1 MLTPNQE
8 KWLKALESGEFNQTT
23 GQLENLHPKPAHCC
37 LGVACVLAEKDG
49 AKVERYTDHYGPDY
63 DKRIIGGSLID
74 HEDVMNWLGLRSP
87 AGLQFVDGVLV
98 GKSQSAI
105 EKGYESLTYMN
116 DHGKTF
122 KEIAAIIRA
131 HPERFFVT
139 SEPNHRSP
147 T

>member
-8 KWLKALESGEFNQTT
+8 AWLKALESGEFNQTT
-23 GQLENLHPKPAHCC
+23 GQLEEPGPKYCC
-37 LGVACVLAEKDG
+37 LGVACVLAEKEG
-49 AKVERYTDHYGPDY
+49 VKVERYSHDYGEAYGD
-63 DKRIIGGSLID
+63 RIIGGSLSNQRG
-74 HEDVMNWLGLRSP
+74 VMEWLGLRSLT
-87 AGLQFVDGVLV
+87 GMQFVDGRLV
-98 GKSQSAI
+98 GKSPSAI
-105 EKGYESLTYMN
+105 EKGYESLTHLN
-116 DHGKTF
+116 DNGKTF